1 MLLPKCV
8 LDKVTML
15 FPSKH
20 NHFLFLTVMSWH
32 LQQSPWS
39 RGWRSA
45 LQNRRCYERIQRNNI
60 PKTTL
65 KTWTKP
71 TELNFSFSKLCL
83 WIFLL
88 LSIMK
93 FSRAMIIY
101 QGSTQDISTFPAWG
115 IQEQSSLLWICCCLQ
130 ASKRLLCF
138 YRQQTVSHDEEN
150 VLY

>member
-1 MLLPKCV
+1 MLLPECV
-8 LDKVTML
+8 LDKVTIL
-15 FPSKH
+15 FLFKH

-39 RGWRSA
+39 RSCLSA
-45 LQNRRCYERIQRNNI
+45 LQNPRCNERIQCNSI

-71 TELNFSFSKLCL
+71 TELNFFSKLCL

-93 FSRAMIIY
+93 FSRAMIIPREHT
-101 QGSTQDISTFPAWG
+101 GHKHFPCYLG
-115 IQEQSSLLWICCCLQ
+115 HQEQSSLLCTCCYLQ

-138 YRQQTVSHDEEN
+138 YRQQTVSHDEEK